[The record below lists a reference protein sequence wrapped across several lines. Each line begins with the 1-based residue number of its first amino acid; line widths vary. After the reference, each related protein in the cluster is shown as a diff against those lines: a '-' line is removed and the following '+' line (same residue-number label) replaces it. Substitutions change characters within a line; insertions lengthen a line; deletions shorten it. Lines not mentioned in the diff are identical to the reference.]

1 MKRKLEEDEYE
12 TQTITVQRQLLLH
25 ISRSKLLN
33 LKRTRV
39 VYSMVRRKVI
49 IRNFAKYIFREYQE
63 SMKLSQSGNWIF
75 WRPVTSDKNF
85 WYQSIS
91 LALCI
96 MYWNKL
102 GFTVNFVNFW
112 NLYLYDLIFV
122 RPVPRDHHGH
132 DRMVFNATF
141 NNISVLSQNTA
152 NMSQVQKLTN
162 FIT

>member
-63 SMKLSQSGNWIF
+63 SMKLSQSGN
-75 WRPVTSDKNF
+75 
-85 WYQSIS
+85 
-91 LALCI
+91 
-96 MYWNKL
+96 
-102 GFTVNFVNFW
+102 
-112 NLYLYDLIFV
+112 
-122 RPVPRDHHGH
+122 
-132 DRMVFNATF
+132 
-141 NNISVLSQNTA
+141 
-152 NMSQVQKLTN
+152 
-162 FIT
+162 